1 MSRPP
6 AASFNQMGSS
16 QSQDCSFDAGTLFGV
31 PIKVS
36 YMLLIYFVGN
46 IMEATKGQ
54 SKNMGTALA
63 YAICAQLILFL
74 TVLCHEFGH
83 GTMAKTL
90 GGRIMHIFL
99 WPFGG
104 ICFSTRPQ
112 RDYFRDRVRDELKIV
127 CSGPATH
134 LPMAALWCGVVTSVA
149 QTYNF
154 DVHVSD
160 FFLRPWANP
169 RIHLG
174 HGMCSHKLVDGCT
187 TEFQLLCLRV
197 ACNGVSTNVMLFLF
211 NVFFPM
217 YPMDSAKIIICTLQ
231 LCCRVRYK
239 KVAWILVGLS
249 GFAGVCMI
257 GRTLWGQ
264 YQNGGGSPLGNLPL
278 FLAVMSLL
286 ETYRIYKMLKE
297 GNVHQHPL
305 FLGADQEPD
314 QAEPL
319 IVQQPPRVT
328 RPVSSSGTTGSSAR
342 SAASFLDRLQ
352 QRTQEHSLSVRDW
365 EDREMANRQQRQQ
378 DRQESRTELV
388 QPEASH
394 AAAPPSPRRLG
405 ESREWWAYSSG
416 GVCACFLCS
425 MIPRSCTAVPP
436 EPRGGPE
443 LSNV

>member
-1 MSRPP
+1 MSGP
-6 AASFNQMGSS
+6 AASFGQVGQS
-16 QSQDCSFDAGTLFGV
+16 QSQDCSLDAGTLFGV

-36 YMLLIYFVGN
+36 YFLLIYFVGN
-46 IMEATKGQ
+46 VMEATKGQ
-54 SKNMGTALA
+54 SKNVGWALA
-63 YAICAQLILFL
+63 YAISAQLILFA

-127 CSGPATH
+127 VAGPATH
-134 LPMAALWCGVVTSVA
+134 IPMAALWCGLVTSVA
-149 QTYNF
+149 NTFDF
-154 DVHVSD
+154 DVHTSD
-160 FFLRPWANP
+160 FFTNPMGMP
-169 RIHLG
+169 RIHLR
-174 HGMCSHKLVDGCT
+174 HGMCNNKAVAGCT

-217 YPMDSAKIIICTLQ
+217 YPMDSAKIIVCTLQ

-249 GFAGVCMI
+249 GLAGACMI
-257 GRTLWGQ
+257 GNTLWKQ
-264 YQNGGGSPLGNLPL
+264 FQNGGSSPLGNLPL

-286 ETYRIYKMLKE
+286 ETYRIYKMLKD

-319 IVQQPPRVT
+319 IIQRPPRVVV
-328 RPVSSSGTTGSSAR
+328 PVSSSGTTGSTESTAR
-342 SAASFLDRLQ
+342 SSASFLDRLQ
-352 QRTQEHSLSVRDW
+352 ARSQEQNLSVREW
-365 EDREMANRQQRQQ
+365 EERQAAERQSRAAKPKDR
-378 DRQESRTELV
+378 
-388 QPEASH
+388 
-394 AAAPPSPRRLG
+394 PRR
-405 ESREWWAYSSG
+405 EQ
-416 GVCACFLCS
+416 
-425 MIPRSCTAVPP
+425 
-436 EPRGGPE
+436 E